1 MKKWFVLFR
10 KEWLEMSRNY
20 KVIWIPLVFVLFGL
34 LQPVTSYYMP
44 EILKN
49 ASNLPKGA
57 VIKIPIPSSGEVLAQ
72 TLGQFNQMGI
82 LVLVLAFMGIVS
94 SEQRSG
100 MMKAI
105 LVKPVGYSSYIT
117 AKWMSAVLLSGGA
130 IFLGMLAS
138 WYYTILLIGDF
149 PFMDIVKGI
158 SLYFIWILFLITFTV
173 FLSSFLKSSGLVAAF
188 TLLLSILLTLLT
200 PLLKKWMEWSPAQLT
215 NAAASLFTAGKI
227 EGPFLIPLITTVIL
241 TALFL
246 YLAGT
251 RKSSLSRLG

>member
-10 KEWLEMSRNY
+10 KEWLEMCRNY

-57 VIKIPIPSSGEVLAQ
+57 VIKIPMPSSGEVLAQ

-94 SEQRSG
+94 SERRSG
-100 MMKAI
+100 IMKAI
-105 LVKPVGYSSYIT
+105 LVKPVPYSSYIT
-117 AKWMSAVLLSGGA
+117 AKWMSAVLLSAGA
-130 IFLGMLAS
+130 IFLGILAS
-138 WYYTILLIGDF
+138 WYYTVLLIGEF
-149 PFMDIVKGI
+149 PFMNIVKGT
-158 SLYFIWILFLITFTV
+158 SLYFIWILFLITFTI
-173 FLSSFLKSSGLVAAF
+173 FLSSFLKSNGLVAAF
-188 TLLLSILLTLLT
+188 TLLLSILLSLLT
-200 PLLKKWMEWSPAQLT
+200 PLLKKWMEWSPSLLT
-215 NAAASLFTAGKI
+215 DAATSIFTTGNVD
-227 EGPFLIPLITTVIL
+227 GPFILPLTITVIL

-246 YLAGT
+246 YLAAI
-251 RKSSLSRLG
+251 RKSSL